1 MTGGQSVDTICF
13 TNEPPKDFGKL
24 LSLYESLGWNSL
36 KLSVDDLKQMCNQS
50 WYAIYAFE
58 DQKLVGM
65 GRIISDGVITGII
78 CGLCVLPSYQ
88 SKGIGKE
95 MLNRMIDH
103 CEQNRII
110 PQLLCTENLEPYYES
125 FGFRKFTVGMTR
137 NIIR

>member
-1 MTGGQSVDTICF
+1 VDTICF